1 MPMALAEATLNA
13 ISQKQAWNAQH
24 TLPEGF
30 CCSLNTTQNQ
40 VQTGIQLSSSFTFLK
55 ACFLGRHSSRAAQII
70 LCTSGT
76 PLAPDF
82 QLDKLS
88 FIF

>member
-1 MPMALAEATLNA
+1 MPF
-13 ISQKQAWNAQH
+13 SRKQAWNVQH

-30 CCSLNTTQNQ
+30 CCSFSTTQNQ
-40 VQTGIQLSSSFTFLK
+40 VQKGIQLSSSFTFLE
-55 ACFLGRHSSRAAQII
+55 ACFLGRRFNRAAQII